1 MRKIEL
7 EKLLEKA
14 VADALGVDL
23 PARSHS
29 HTPPRLPRLALPK
42 GARTP
47 LGMPRHHQHVAAHA

>member
-23 PARSHS
+23 PVKSHR
-29 HTPPRLPRLALPK
+29 HTPAKLPRYALPK
-42 GARTP
+42 RTRTP
-47 LGMPRHHQHVAAHA
+47 VGAPPHHHVAEHA